1 MTNIKDITEK
11 RLKEIIL
18 TKAIDCFIHNDLL
31 VVDIPER
38 MVIKNVSN
46 INRYVELFEEKL
58 IVAKDRE
65 SIKVK
70 HTKYSDYEI
79 TLIKLNYND
88 VDFLVEKLG
97 RTRKAILEK
106 IGRMKEQNII
116 QEIAP
121 DCKKKLDKIL
131 DSIIESKA
139 TLEDKTK
146 IFLEI
151 GRNFKGENLWKCKE
165 DLLNTTEY

>member
-31 VVDIPER
+31 VVDVPER

-46 INRYVELFEEKL
+46 INQYVELFEEKL

-65 SIKVK
+65 YIKVQ

-97 RTRKAILEK
+97 RTRKGILEK

-131 DSIIESKA
+131 DNIRQSRISID
-139 TLEDKTK
+139 DKTK
-146 IFLEI
+146 ILLEI
-151 GRNFKGENLWKCKE
+151 GRNLKGGNLI
-165 DLLNTTEY
+165 DYNV

>member
-31 VVDIPER
+31 VVDVPER

-46 INRYVELFEEKL
+46 IHQYIELFEEKL
-58 IVAKDRE
+58 IIAKDRE
-65 SIKVK
+65 SIKVQ

-88 VDFLVEKLG
+88 IDFLVEKLG
-97 RTRKAILEK
+97 RTRKGILEK

-121 DCKKKLDKIL
+121 DCKKKLDRIL
-131 DSIIESKA
+131 DNIRQSRISID
-139 TLEDKTK
+139 DKTK
-146 IFLEI
+146 ILLEI
-151 GRNFKGENLWKCKE
+151 GRNLKGGNLI
-165 DLLNTTEY
+165 DYNV